1 MSFDYAIMGNR
12 IKIRRKELHLT
23 QAHLAEQLNVSNN
36 HLSSIENGREK
47 PSFEVFL
54 KISELLHVTPDYLLL
69 GTINTNSVP
78 QQIIDNLKLCSA
90 EDIRLVQQITE
101 FLIQRQA

>member
-1 MSFDYAIMGNR
+1 MGNR

-23 QAHLAEQLNVSNN
+23 QAYLAEQLNVSNN

-54 KISELLHVTPDYLLL
+54 KISEFLNVTPDYLIL
-69 GTINTNSVP
+69 GIMNTNSIP
-78 QQIIDNLKLCSA
+78 QQIIDNLKLCST
-90 EDIRLVQQITE
+90 DDVQLIQQITE
-101 FLIQRQA
+101 FLIQRRT